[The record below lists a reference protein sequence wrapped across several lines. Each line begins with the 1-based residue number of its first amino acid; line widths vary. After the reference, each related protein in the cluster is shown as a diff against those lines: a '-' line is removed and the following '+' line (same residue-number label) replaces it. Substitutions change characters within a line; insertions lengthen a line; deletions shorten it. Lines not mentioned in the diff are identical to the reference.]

1 MWLVVLDILRHI
13 VEGSLGPWHGNQMGA
28 GWHGW
33 LTSHALSELT
43 TVFVHVLPVSHAA
56 RQTSVDVTYTTTST
70 RDNFLIMT
78 PIEKAIAAIES
89 RDLGDKL
96 IYQEYADWFSVSR
109 SILSQSHH
117 GCQAMQ
123 EAKIF
128 DQTKLTP
135 QQEEELVLYIRNLTE
150 RGLLPTNT
158 MIQNFASTIA
168 HERVSESWVTR
179 FKHRHLDALIS
190 KWGRAMDATRH
201 KADSYFRYK
210 LYFELLHG
218 KMEEHQIL
226 PYNFYNMGEKGFMI
240 GVIGNL
246 KWVFTRAQ
254 WERQQVTAALQ
265 DGS

>member
-1 MWLVVLDILRHI
+1 
-13 VEGSLGPWHGNQMGA
+13 
-28 GWHGW
+28 
-33 LTSHALSELT
+33 
-43 TVFVHVLPVSHAA
+43 VFVHVLPVSYAA
-56 RQTSVDVTYTTTST
+56 RQTSFDVTYTTTST
-70 RDNFLIMT
+70 RDNFLTMT